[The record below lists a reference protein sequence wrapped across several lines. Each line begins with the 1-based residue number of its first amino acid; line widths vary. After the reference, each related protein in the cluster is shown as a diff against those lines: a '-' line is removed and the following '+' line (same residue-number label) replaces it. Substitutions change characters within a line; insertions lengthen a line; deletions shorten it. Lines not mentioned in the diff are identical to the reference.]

1 MSSFALLCTDDC
13 NVVLLNAGRYTA
25 VAGPWN
31 VVNRKTEKIN
41 NDGGMMM
48 CPKIEIESFSYC
60 IILLLLH
67 KGMYIPHGFFLRL
80 LGPYQIAYKW
90 HTRINLI
97 RRSCCE

>member
-31 VVNRKTEKIN
+31 NVVNRKTEKIN

-48 CPKIEIESFSYC
+48 CHNIIGVSIRRLRSKVLVTVSYFYC
-60 IILLLLH
+60 
-67 KGMYIPHGFFLRL
+67 YIKVCTYPMDFFCVC
-80 LGPYQIAYKW
+80 LGPIKSLTSG
-90 HTRINLI
+90 TRG
-97 RRSCCE
+97 